1 MMAWLGLGLSLA
13 SLLAIWAMN
22 AYVVASFEH
31 LDSPVAPA
39 YAVTF
44 VIAAILGTTGLIASV
59 IGLTVKRFA
68 VKRWICVGGIV
79 LCGLSLMSVP
89 ATYIMLQRIM
99 MSKALE
105 IRLPD
110 APPVPFKAPD
120 VVIELDTLGILR
132 CYDNRRGDDTAP
144 HAVAL
149 ADDSACEQLNAWLHT
164 NEITQDNNITIRA
177 DRDTP
182 YPRIDSLFTLLK
194 GLDIKRFSI
203 TTTVHEDD

>member
-1 MMAWLGLGLSLA
+1 MAWLGMGLSLA
-13 SLLAIWAMN
+13 SLLAIWGMN
-22 AYVVASFEH
+22 AYVLASFDH
-31 LDSPVAPA
+31 LNSPVAPA

-44 VIAAILGTTGLIASV
+44 VIAAILGAAALIVSVMGLIM
-59 IGLTVKRFA
+59 KRFA
-68 VKRWICVGGIV
+68 VKRWVCAGAIV

-99 MSKALE
+99 TSKALE

-110 APPVPFKAPD
+110 APSVPFKAPD
-120 VVIELDTLGILR
+120 VVIELDSLGTIR

-149 ADDSACEQLNAWLHT
+149 ADYSAREQLGAWLRT

-182 YPRIDSLFTLLK
+182 YPRIDSLFTLLN
-194 GLDIKRFSI
+194 GLDIKRFNI
-203 TTTVHEDD
+203 VTTVYEED

>member
-1 MMAWLGLGLSLA
+1 MAWLGMGLSLA
-13 SLLAIWAMN
+13 SLLAIWGMN
-22 AYVVASFEH
+22 AYVLASFDH
-31 LDSPVAPA
+31 LNSPVAPA

-44 VIAAILGTTGLIASV
+44 VIAAILGAAALIVSVMGLIM
-59 IGLTVKRFA
+59 KRFA
-68 VKRWICVGGIV
+68 VKRWVCAGAIV

-99 MSKALE
+99 TSKALE

-110 APPVPFKAPD
+110 APSVPFKAPD
-120 VVIELDTLGILR
+120 VVIELDSLGTIR

-149 ADDSACEQLNAWLHT
+149 ADHSAREQLGAWLRT

-182 YPRIDSLFTLLK
+182 YPRIDSLFTLLN
-194 GLDIKRFSI
+194 GLDIKRFNI
-203 TTTVHEDD
+203 VTTVYEED